1 MPPTQ
6 PKRVLIVDDD
16 PNVVS
21 VLSIVLEKLGENYVF
36 DTASNGHEAL
46 AKVKQNDYALLITDY
61 NMPEING
68 LDLAQAVYQI
78 SVDTQ
83 VILMTGYGTNRLRET
98 LDRFKLAGYI
108 DKPFTA
114 DQIRQVVK
122 HAVEHTNQAQSA
134 GRQNYPNQPFV
145 EDAAHEHLKSLRS
158 STSARCVLLLSSNG
172 FPVSVVGQTKD
183 FDVSTVSALVAAN
196 FLAAIELANLLGSS
210 TSVFKSSYHEG
221 NDYNIYS
228 YDINGDLLL
237 AVILD
242 AERKPGVVW
251 FYTKQIAAELAALA
265 TQNQI
270 ANFTLT
276 DTEVDAALDLEFNEL
291 FEVQVVEENDFV
303 QAPNEQTQASRSKG
317 QSNKPMSF
325 EQAVA
330 AGLVPSQIINRDNKK

>member
-1 MPPTQ
+1 MTNSKQ
-6 PKRVLIVDDD
+6 PKRVLIVDDE
-16 PNVVS
+16 PNVALVVS
-21 VLSIVLEKLGENYVF
+21 LALKKLGEDYIF
-36 DTASNGHEAL
+36 EIAHSGPEAL

-61 NMPEING
+61 NMPEITG
-68 LDLAQAVYQI
+68 LDLAQAVHQI
-78 SVDTQ
+78 SADTQ
-83 VILMTGYGTNRLRET
+83 VILMTAYGTDRLRGI

-122 HAVEHTNQAQSA
+122 HAVERTNQAQSA
-134 GRQNYPNQPFV
+134 ERQRDSHQPFL
-145 EDAAHEHLKSLRS
+145 EDAAYEHLKSLRS
-158 STSARCVLLLSSNG
+158 STGARCVLLLSSNG

-183 FDVSTVSALVAAN
+183 FDVATVGALVAGN
-196 FLAAIELANLLGSS
+196 FMAATELANLLGSS

-242 AERKPGVVW
+242 AESKPGVVW
-251 FYTKQIAAELAALA
+251 FYTKQVAAELATLA

-276 DTEVDAALDLEFNEL
+276 DAEVDTALDLEFNEL
-291 FEVQVVEENDFV
+291 FEVQVFEENDFA
-303 QAPNEQTQASRSKG
+303 QAPNEQAQT
-317 QSNKPMSF
+317 
-325 EQAVA
+325 VA
-330 AGLVPSQIINRDNKK
+330 QKIDRIINHAQRI